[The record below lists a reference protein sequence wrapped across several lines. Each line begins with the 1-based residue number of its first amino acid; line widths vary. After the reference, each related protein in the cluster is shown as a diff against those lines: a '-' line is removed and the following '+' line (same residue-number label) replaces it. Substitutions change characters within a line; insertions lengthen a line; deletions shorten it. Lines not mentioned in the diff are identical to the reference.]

1 MYSIIG
7 ETYVITKLSFSDLLT
22 CHFWS
27 RVTRKKKERTMEKK
41 VKSKQHCFEDTTE
54 LNDLYI
60 TVNIKCRNK
69 SHVIKKFNL
78 LILKTD
84 SYNRIQCLVTLPLH
98 SYPNFGFFLMKKRSQ
113 QNKMPPLNHFEHF
126 VSRL

>member
-1 MYSIIG
+1 M
-7 ETYVITKLSFSDLLT
+7 
-22 CHFWS
+22 
-27 RVTRKKKERTMEKK
+27 
-41 VKSKQHCFEDTTE
+41 KSKQHCFEDTTE

-98 SYPNFGFFLMKKRSQ
+98 SYPNFGFFLMKKKESAK
-113 QNKMPPLNHFEHF
+113 QNATIKSF
-126 VSRL
+126 